1 MTSKLTA
8 GLLAGAGL
16 LAFTAPGAVR
26 ADAVAD
32 FYKGKTV
39 TVVIPVGPGGTY
51 DFYGRLGGEIMK
63 KHLPGQP
70 NVVTQLMTGA
80 GGAKASNYIAAVAPK
95 DGTWLLSL
103 HGSSPQNQV
112 LGVTGVRYDLAKFL
126 MIGQFTPLN
135 SSLTV
140 WRETSPALTIEDA
153 KKKEV
158 ILGSTGRGSY
168 QYQLPALMNAM
179 LGTKFKIVL
188 GYKSVSE
195 ENVAMERGE
204 IHGRGGTT
212 VSWAITQPQWV
223 RDNKIAHLVQVGTK
237 RARGFEKV
245 PLATEL
251 TTNKA
256 HQQALTLVS
265 GGALMGRT
273 LAGTPGIPADRAKA
287 LRAAF
292 MTGIKDPEII
302 AKAKSWKLDL
312 DPASGEELEAI
323 VKQIL
328 DTPPS
333 VVEMVKTTL
342 GLKDSGGGKKG
353 KKD

>member
-1 MTSKLTA
+1 MTTTFKAS
-8 GLLAGAGL
+8 LLAGTVLAAVSAAGM
-16 LAFTAPGAVR
+16 AK

-32 FYKGKTV
+32 FYKGKTM
-39 TVVIPVGPGGTY
+39 TVVLPIGPGGTY
-51 DFYGRLGGEIMK
+51 DFYGRLGAEIMK
-63 KHLPGQP
+63 KHLPGKP

-80 GGAKASNYIAAVAPK
+80 GGAKASNYIANVAPK
-95 DGTWLLSL
+95 DGNWLLSL
-103 HGSSPQNQV
+103 HASAPQNQV
-112 LGVTGVRYDLAKFL
+112 LGVTGVRYDLATFL

-140 WRETSPALTIEDA
+140 WRETSPALKIEDA
-153 KKKEV
+153 KTKEV

-168 QYQLPALMNAM
+168 QYQLPALMNAL

-212 VSWAITQPQWV
+212 VSWAITQPAWV

-237 RARGFEKV
+237 RAPGFEDV

-251 TTNKA
+251 TKNKE
-256 HQQALTLVS
+256 HQQALDLVS
-265 GGALMGRT
+265 GGALMGRS

-292 MTGIKDPEII
+292 VVGLKDPEILEK
-302 AKAKSWKLDL
+302 AKAWKLDL
-312 DPASGEELEAI
+312 DPASGEELEAV
-323 VKQIL
+323 VKGIL
-328 DTPPS
+328 STPPS
-333 VVEMVKTTL
+333 VVTMVKNTL
-342 GLKDSGGGKKG
+342 GLKE
-353 KKD
+353 